1 MTSRQMYVGTFWAL
15 ASSRESASTWGSP
28 RNLKISP
35 ARCSPMATS
44 RAAAFCTPFSPVLV
58 TAAAPSGRVASSVL
72 IALVLRHP
80 SLDLGGDALGLALH
94 QLVELMEVRV
104 RHARRQHRRRGVRE
118 VIAAGAGLERGQRDR
133 LLDLRDPRRRAEV
146 LGLALAHAAGHEE
159 QEDEAREAQAD
170 PLERAEHRRRDRTRL
185 GRD

>member
-72 IALVLRHP
+72 ICLVLRHP
-80 SLDLGGDALGLALH
+80 GLDLGGDALGLALH
-94 QLVELMEVRV
+94 QLVELMQVGV
-104 RHARRQHRRRGVRE
+104 RHARGQHGVGGVLELEAGRRARLELRQRH
-118 VIAAGAGLERGQRDR
+118 R
-133 LLDLRDPRRRAEV
+133 LLDLRQPGRRQV
-146 LGLALAHAAGHEE
+146 LTLALAHAAGHEE
-159 QEDEAREAQAD
+159 QEQEAGQAEPD
-170 PLERAEHRRRDRTRL
+170 P
-185 GRD
+185 